1 MRNLSLRKIETS
13 LSLVFFL
20 SGVAALVYQ
29 VAWQRLLTLYYGVG
43 SISITLIVSVYM
55 FGLGFGALV
64 GGFLAERVKKKL
76 YLYFFIELLI
86 GFFGLISLSFI
97 QYLGEYT
104 AGSSYVLS
112 FFYMFVYLSIPT
124 LLMGTTLPLLT
135 KIFNEIIK
143 DFLHTVSFLY
153 FINTLGAAIG
163 ALIAS
168 YFIISLWGLDGA
180 VYFAMVINFVLA
192 VMLSFISRNYQP
204 LKMYMDEKEQSINRN
219 RDSIVNEK
227 NAYILVFITGFLAI
241 GYEIVWFRMIGIL
254 VKDSP
259 YAFSSILSV
268 YLIGIAVGSF
278 GMKKLLDKYKAI
290 DRSQLFFT
298 LQFLIGFF
306 VILSVT
312 GYYFLT
318 KYTYFG
324 AFTRT
329 SFFIELHPPFTV
341 PDASSLKNFVKGIY
355 AYLDIFFWPFLF
367 IFIPTLLM
375 GASFPLISYLA
386 LSRDNEEGKTIGKVY
401 FLNILGNVSG
411 GIVTGFI
418 LLAYLGTEITILIFS
433 IIGISFGSL
442 IILKNGYFKMHT
454 NRFVLILLTAIIIS
468 VFLFPKRGDLYE
480 VMHSPPGEGFK
491 TYIEEGRDGVIVT
504 YRNDEKIW
512 NYINGA
518 LHGIRPVYMF
528 FYEVVEAISFA
539 RRLENVLVIGYGAG
553 STSEAV
559 LRSDQVKDVTIVE
572 INGAL
577 IKNLKKIPIF
587 QDMLADKRVKL
598 VIDDGRRF
606 LLRTREKFDLILI
619 DPLRST
625 TAYSNNLYSKEFYE
639 IVKEH
644 LAPGGIFMVWMDEY
658 RVMPK
663 TVIETFEHVKV
674 YSVFCLASSSPLIMN
689 NEQREQLLD
698 NFSLEEKLSIERWD
712 EREKSYLVD
721 IARFKMETDF
731 YPINKDRRPVAE
743 YYLGL
748 KVREIFMR

>member
-1 MRNLSLRKIETS
+1 MRKIETM
-13 LSLVFFL
+13 LTLVFFL
-20 SGVAALVYQ
+20 SGVAALIYQ

-55 FGLGFGALV
+55 FGLGFGALI
-64 GGFLAERVKKKL
+64 GGFLAERVKKKI
-76 YLYFFIELLI
+76 YLYFLIELLI

-124 LLMGTTLPLLT
+124 LLMGMTLPLLT

-163 ALIAS
+163 ALVAS
-168 YFIISLWGLDGA
+168 YLIISLWGLDGA

-192 VMLSFISRNYQP
+192 GMLFFISCNYQP
-204 LKMYMDEKEQSINRN
+204 LKIYMNGEEQGINRD

-290 DRSQLFFT
+290 DRSQLFFA

-318 KYTYFG
+318 KYTYLG

-329 SFFIELHPPFTV
+329 SFFIELHPPFMV
-341 PDASSLKNFVKGIY
+341 PDTSSFKNFLKDMY

-386 LSRDNEEGKTIGKVY
+386 LSRDNEDGKTVGKVY
-401 FLNILGNVSG
+401 FFNILGNVFG

-418 LLAYLGTEITILIFS
+418 LLAYLGTEITILMFS
-433 IIGISFGSL
+433 IIGMGFGFFIISRNNYL
-442 IILKNGYFKMHT
+442 KMHT
-454 NRFVLILLTAIIIS
+454 NKFVLALLTVIIIS
-468 VFLFPKRGDLYE
+468 AFLSPKRGDLYR
-480 VMHSPPGEGFK
+480 VMHFPPGGGFE

-504 YRNDEKIW
+504 YRDNMKIW
-512 NYINGA
+512 NYINGT

-553 STSEAV
+553 STTEAV
-559 LRSDQVKDVTIVE
+559 LRSNRVRNLTLVE
-572 INGAL
+572 INEAL

-587 QDMLADKRVKL
+587 QDMLADKRVRL
-598 VIDDGRRF
+598 VVDDGRRF
-606 LLRTREKFDLILI
+606 LLSTEEKFDLILI

-639 IVKEH
+639 IIKEH
-644 LAPGGIFMVWMDEY
+644 LTPGGVFMVWMDEY
-658 RVMPK
+658 NVMPN
-663 TVIETFEHVKV
+663 TVIKSFDYVKT
-674 YSVFCLASSSPLIMN
+674 YSIFCLASNLPLERN
-689 NEQREQLLD
+689 NEQREHLLN
-698 NFSLEEKLSIERWD
+698 NFSLEERLAIEGWD
-712 EREKSYLVD
+712 KRERMHLFD
-721 IARFKMETDF
+721 LARFKIDTEG
-731 YPINKDRRPVAE
+731 YPINRDMKPVSE

-748 KVREIFMR
+748 EIRELFLR